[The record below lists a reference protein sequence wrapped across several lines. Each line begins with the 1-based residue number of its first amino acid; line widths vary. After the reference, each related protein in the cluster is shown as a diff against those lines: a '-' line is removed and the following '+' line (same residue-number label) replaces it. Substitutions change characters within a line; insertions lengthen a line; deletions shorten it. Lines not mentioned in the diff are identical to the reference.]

1 MSFKQKF
8 SPVNKTQR
16 APQAGRGDGFT
27 LIELLVVIAIIAILA
42 ALLLPALSAAKEK
55 ALRTSC
61 MNNLRQIG
69 IGIFVYASDNNDFV
83 PQRSWPAGQNPWQTY
98 EICRV
103 NPGSATISRGPYNL
117 GLLYFSKCVPDGRTF
132 FCPTLNKSSN
142 SRNYDYYST
151 QGFPSTP
158 AKSANSDGLD
168 DNVRAGY
175 NYYPQPK
182 EAPLTKTDFGHYNLP
197 AIAPGGVEITF
208 TTPAGVVNKVN
219 EYTPPLKQSAVDP
232 NKSVSVDILQSISGL
247 THKTGGKPGGVNVLF
262 GDGHVRFAT
271 VKANSAPNRPFD
283 PTFWAS
289 DPGENP
295 DAFRIII
302 NGFQP

>member
-1 MSFKQKF
+1 MQRM
-8 SPVNKTQR
+8 SPVRFPRRWPKKISREAN
-16 APQAGRGDGFT
+16 AGFT

-42 ALLLPALSAAKEK
+42 AMLLPALSAAKEK

-61 MNNLRQIG
+61 VSNLRQIG
-69 IGIFVYASDNNDFV
+69 VGVFLYASDNNDFV
-83 PQRSWPAGQNPWQTY
+83 PQRSWPYMQNPWQTY

-103 NPGSATISRGPYNL
+103 NTGSSIISRGPYNL
-117 GLLYFSKCVPDGRTF
+117 GLLFFSKNVPDGRVF
-132 FCPTLNKSSN
+132 FCPSLNKSSN
-142 SRNYDYYST
+142 SRNYEFYST

-158 AKSANSDGLD
+158 VGSGD
-168 DNVRAGY
+168 DNVRAAY

-182 EAPLTKTDFGHYNLP
+182 KTVKTTTSFGRYDLP
-197 AIAPGGVEITF
+197 EISNAGVSITF
-208 TTPAGVVNKVN
+208 TTPAGVQNTVK
-219 EYTPPLKQSAVDP
+219 EFTPPLKQSAMDP

-262 GDGHVRFAT
+262 GDGHVKFAT
-271 VKANSAPNRPFD
+271 VKGNSGAGQPFD

-289 DPGENP
+289 DPGENA